1 MVKGSAD
8 TIQLTG
14 HAKLNSMLATITPVP
29 AALILRWLAQANAE
43 PPLPP
48 DQWLT
53 LLERC
58 RALRVGPLAVHRLA
72 ADPRAG
78 AAGLQVELDRYR
90 KAMFFRT
97 ARVLGGGLRAIEA
110 LTAAGVPVAGFK
122 GIAAIGWLQDGR
134 PERDMADID
143 LLVAPA
149 RAEAALAALAAAGF
163 VLKVEGVS
171 TAALRAFSRSSPGS
185 GGNEAIALCDAGGAE
200 IDLHW
205 KVGRV
210 EVAEVIE
217 AALPVRVLARM
228 VPLVSSRQSLLFSAQ
243 HALRNDFLPSVVV
256 RDLLDAAGWFRRL
269 ADDPHEQRLALDEAR
284 RTGLEPA
291 LAAMACVLA
300 DFGIA
305 GGEWLPPSP
314 TSRALADLFHAQNN
328 GDPINRD
335 LVYLCSPL
343 SLIQIV
349 QGLCLGGRSYLRTMR
364 ATEDSNGQGGTTLR
378 RRLWRL
384 VRSVWASPRGQW
396 RRLRELAAVKA
407 RLN

>member
-1 MVKGSAD
+1 MLKGSAD
-8 TIQLTG
+8 TIHSTG
-14 HAKLNSMLATITPVP
+14 YAELNAMPATMAPVP
-29 AALILRWLAQANAE
+29 AASILRWLSQASAE

-48 DQWLT
+48 EQWLI

-122 GIAAIGWLQDGR
+122 GIAAIDWLQDGR

-143 LLVAPA
+143 LLVSPA
-149 RAEAALAALAAAGF
+149 MAEAALAALAAVGF

-185 GGNEAIALCDAGGAE
+185 GGNEAIALCDASGAE

-210 EVAEVIE
+210 DVAEVIN
-217 AALPVRVLARM
+217 AAVLVPVLARR
-228 VPLVSSRQSLLFSAQ
+228 VPLVSSRQALLFSAQ

-256 RDLLDAAGWFRRL
+256 RDLLDAAGWFQRL
-269 ADDPHEQRLALDEAR
+269 ADHPLEQRLALDEAR
-284 RTGLEPA
+284 QTGLEPA
-291 LAAMACVLA
+291 LGAMACVLA

-314 TSRALADLFHAQNN
+314 TTRALADLFHAQNN

-343 SLIQIV
+343 SLLQIV
-349 QGLCLGGRSYLRTMR
+349 RGLCFGGRSYLRTMR
-364 ATEDSNGQGGTTLR
+364 ASEDANGQGGMTLR
-378 RRLWRL
+378 CRLWQL
-384 VRSVWASPRGQW
+384 VRSVWSSPRGQW
-396 RRLRELAAVKA
+396 RRLRVLAAAKA
-407 RLN
+407 QLN